1 MKVKELLRMLAQE
14 EFNEKYR
21 LGSHHYFES
30 RKGKHLVICYNNTND
45 IILSGTYKAIVKFL
59 EWFIALLFL
68 K

>member
-1 MKVKELLRMLAQE
+1 MLAQE

-21 LGSHHYFES
+21 LGSHHYFEN

-45 IILSGTYKAIVKFL
+45 IILSGTYKSIVKFL
-59 EWFIALLFL
+59 

>member
-1 MKVKELLRMLAQE
+1 MLAQE

-45 IILSGTYKAIVKFL
+45 IILSGTYKAIVKLL
-59 EWFIALLFL
+59 E
-68 K
+68 